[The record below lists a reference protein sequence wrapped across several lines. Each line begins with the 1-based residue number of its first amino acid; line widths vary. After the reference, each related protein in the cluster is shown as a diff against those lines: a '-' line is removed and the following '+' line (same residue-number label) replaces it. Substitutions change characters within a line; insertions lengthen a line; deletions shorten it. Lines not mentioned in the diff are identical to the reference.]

1 MSFEDIWSVSSIDTW
16 TTNNESNNSIT
27 DAMHEA
33 IAEQARQ
40 WKLIAW
46 QIKNSKAQHD
56 AFAKFLIFL
65 LKQIKSEELISIL
78 YRLFFTNKDPHHGI
92 THIRKSGNYP
102 VIIGMFAP
110 FFRDKIIEY
119 KLQSLYSPLYDTN
132 MVINPS
138 NYLHYLKKLAAAM
151 HDNIALDQQLLL
163 QCIMEIYQEF
173 NIVDKT
179 ALTDEKYQQI
189 YALIEKELYA

>member
-1 MSFEDIWSVSSIDTW
+1 
-16 TTNNESNNSIT
+16 
-27 DAMHEA
+27 
-33 IAEQARQ
+33 
-40 WKLIAW
+40 
-46 QIKNSKAQHD
+46 
-56 AFAKFLIFL
+56 
-65 LKQIKSEELISIL
+65 
-78 YRLFFTNKDPHHGI
+78 
-92 THIRKSGNYP
+92 
-102 VIIGMFAP
+102 
-110 FFRDKIIEY
+110 
-119 KLQSLYSPLYDTN
+119 